1 MSSSIPVG
9 RSACRL
15 PDTPVVVRPPAQE
28 WETYRSGRLHDAAA
42 FGDLAC
48 LDKLLSEG
56 TDPNWANPAT
66 GLTPLLVASMNGR
79 AECVL
84 SLLRAG
90 ADIYAADSQGTTA
103 LELYVKLKTTC
114 HSSSKMQPLTVPQ
127 PQPDLTSWIMLTL
140 PPSTYTH
147 RFRVC
152 DRLFRSR
159 NYKHD
164 LAHLENADADCQQR
178 SRGQMLD
185 YQGVVVVH
193 PGGEL
198 GLVLC

>member
-1 MSSSIPVG
+1 M
-9 RSACRL
+9 
-15 PDTPVVVRPPAQE
+15 VRPPAQE

-114 HSSSKMQPLTVPQ
+114 RSSSKVQPLTVPQ
-127 PQPDLTSWIMLTL
+127 PQPDLTSWIMLTHRL
-140 PPSTYTH
+140 QCTPTGSGCAIGCFGAATTST
-147 RFRVC
+147 F
-152 DRLFRSR
+152 SR
-159 NYKHD
+159 TWRMPMPTASNA
-164 LAHLENADADCQQR
+164 LAGRCSTIRA
-178 SRGQMLD
+178 
-185 YQGVVVVH
+185 
-193 PGGEL
+193 
-198 GLVLC
+198 